1 MKYPMPNHFTQKITS
16 KIVKIDDLPRLRK
29 KLQGKKV
36 VFTAGGFDLIHVG
49 HTRYL
54 AEAKIHGDVLV
65 VGVSSNA
72 EIKMLKGHDRP
83 IVDEEARAEMIASL
97 TVVDYDFIMPTVNGV
112 VQSIKSLCP
121 SIFIVP
127 DDDWNAGYQDSL
139 ETKAMRACK
148 GEVVLVKRQGPYISS
163 SGMIEKAAAVM
174 IRTNFQRFFTPEM
187 MRELKG

>member
-1 MKYPMPNHFTQKITS
+1 MTVAMPNHIKEKIRD
-16 KIVKIDDLPRLRK
+16 KIIKFADLPKLRR
-29 KLQGKKV
+29 KLQGKKI

-54 AEAKIHGDVLV
+54 SEAKVCGDILI

-72 EIKMLKGHDRP
+72 EIKMLKGVDRP
-83 IVDEEARAEMIASL
+83 IVDESARAEMIASL
-97 TVVDYDFIMPTVNGV
+97 MVVDYVFIMPPVNAV
-112 VQSIKSLCP
+112 VSSIETLKPNIL
-121 SIFIVP
+121 IVL
-127 DDDWNAGYQDSL
+127 DDDWNTGYKDSP
-139 ETKAMRACK
+139 ETKAMAEFG
-148 GEVVLVKRQGPYISS
+148 GEVALVKRQGPYISS

>member
-1 MKYPMPNHFTQKITS
+1 MKNHFKEKITAKIVEFDGLSDLAKKLRGQKI
-16 KIVKIDDLPRLRK
+16 
-29 KLQGKKV
+29 

-54 AEAKIHGDVLV
+54 AEAKAKGDCLV

-72 EIKMLKGHDRP
+72 EIKILKGRDRP
-83 IVDEEARAEMIASL
+83 IVDEAARAEMIASL
-97 TVVDYDFIMPTVNGV
+97 MVVDYVFIMPPVDTVV
-112 VQSIKSLCP
+112 SSIKALAP
-121 SIFIVP
+121 KILIVP
-127 DDDWNAGYQDSL
+127 DDDWNTGYKDSP
-139 ETKAMRACK
+139 EAKAITACG
-148 GEVVLVKRQGPYISS
+148 GEVVMIPRQGPYISS